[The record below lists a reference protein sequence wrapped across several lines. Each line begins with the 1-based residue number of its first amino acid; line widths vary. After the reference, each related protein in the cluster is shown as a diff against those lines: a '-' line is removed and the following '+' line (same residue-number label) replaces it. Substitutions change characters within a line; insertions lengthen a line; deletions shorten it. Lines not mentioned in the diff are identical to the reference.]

1 VNASAAESERF
12 EQALE
17 LLGPMLTAESL
28 EDAAA
33 HATRLFASLSEAE
46 AVALFLVS
54 GKDTGGEFWVPADV
68 ATRLRF
74 RPHLRGLALEFLVQ
88 GVPVATPF
96 PPEVSSGLEPAVLP
110 LLDRGRTLGV
120 VCFAGRADKAA
131 RCASAAVVVARQ
143 MAQHQEKVQSQASR
157 ARYERW
163 FRQFDSQMRLLERER
178 QKFAAIVSQSDTY
191 VFTADP
197 ARTVRWVSRAMA
209 TRFSENG
216 GPSWVGR
223 TCDEVWARLGQPAG
237 AAVSTA
243 CPVSQALATGRP
255 AHQEFRPDQGARTRA
270 FYVTAL
276 PIREPEGRIQEVLV
290 VAQDLSGLELVRRME
305 QGLQVVVG
313 NAPVVLFAVDR
324 EGIFRLSEG
333 RGLARL
339 GLRPGQVVG
348 LSAFEF
354 YRDHPQ
360 IVESLR
366 RALAGEDFV
375 AEVQVGELSYETHY
389 SPQRDE
395 AGEVIGV
402 VGVATDVS
410 ERSRLAA
417 RLRDSQQMNALGRLA
432 ASVATDFSELLTV
445 IMGNAELMLGRLKKE
460 HPLRHL
466 AEEVRRAGTQGA
478 QLVRQLQMLIR
489 RESATPQP
497 LDPDVLLAGME
508 SLLRR
513 LTGDDVELVI
523 APGPRAARVSADR
536 GQLEQA
542 LMNLVL
548 HARDALPRGGRVVI
562 ERGEVEIEAGCGG
575 RHDLPPGSYV
585 TLTVSRAG
593 PELDDAAQSRIE
605 PSRDVLGDGHEV
617 ALGLPLAHDIVR
629 RCGGDMIAR
638 SGPETDAAITIRL
651 PRLDGTSAQ
660 AEDATLREAA

>member
-1 VNASAAESERF
+1 VNAAAAESERF

-17 LLGPMLTAESL
+17 LLGPMVTAESL
-28 EDAAA
+28 EEAAA

-46 AVALFLVS
+46 AVALFLVN
-54 GKDTGGEFWVPADV
+54 GKDTGAEFWVPADE

-96 PPEVSSGLEPAVLP
+96 PPEVASGLESAVLP

-131 RCASAAVVVARQ
+131 RCASAALVVARQ
-143 MAQHQEKVQSQASR
+143 MAQHQEMVHSQSSR

-197 ARTVRWVSRAMA
+197 TRTVRWVSRAMA
-209 TRFSENG
+209 TRFSVNG
-216 GPSWVGR
+216 GPGWVGR
-223 TCDEVWARLGQPAG
+223 TCDEVWARLGEPAG
-237 AAVSTA
+237 AAVSMA
-243 CPVSQALATGRP
+243 CPVAQVLATGRP

-305 QGLQVVVG
+305 QGLQAVVE

-324 EGIFRLSEG
+324 EGIFRFSEG

-348 LSAFEF
+348 TSAFEL
-354 YRDHPQ
+354 YRDQPQ
-360 IVESLR
+360 IVENLR
-366 RALAGEDFV
+366 RALGGEDFV

-410 ERSRLAA
+410 ERRRLAA

-432 ASVATDFSELLTV
+432 ASVATDFSELLAV
-445 IMGNAELMLGRLKKE
+445 VMGNAELMLGRLQKD
-460 HPLRHL
+460 HPLRHP
-466 AEEVRRAGTQGA
+466 AEEVQRAGTQGA
-478 QLVRQLQMLIR
+478 QLVRQLQTLSR

-497 LDPDVLLAGME
+497 LDPDVLLAGMK

-513 LTGDDVELVI
+513 LTGDEVELVL
-523 APGPRAARVSADR
+523 APSPRPVRVSADR

-548 HARDALPRGGRVVI
+548 HARDALPHGGRVTI
-562 ERGEVEIEAGCGG
+562 ERGEAAVEAGGCG

-585 TLTVSRAG
+585 TFTVSRAG
-593 PELDDAAQSRIE
+593 PGLAAAAQSRIE
-605 PSRDVLGDGHEV
+605 PLPDVLESGHEV

-629 RCGGDMIAR
+629 RCGGDMIACG
-638 SGPETDAAITIRL
+638 GPETDAAIMIRL